1 MQLTKAPNRRKKKKT
16 ERKGPQQFQVFFL
29 FLFFFYSKKTKQ
41 NKYRWAPLLQEKP
54 QNCKKIKI
62 LNCFTKKF

>member
-16 ERKGPQQFQVFFL
+16 ERKGPQQFQVFF
-29 FLFFFYSKKTKQ
+29 FFFNSKKTKQ